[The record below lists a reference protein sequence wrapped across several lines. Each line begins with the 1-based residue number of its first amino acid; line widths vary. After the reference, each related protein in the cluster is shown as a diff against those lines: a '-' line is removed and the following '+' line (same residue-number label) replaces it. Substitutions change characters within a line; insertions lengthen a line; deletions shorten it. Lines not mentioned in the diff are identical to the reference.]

1 MAKFLKLTMS
11 DALRGRQRTVHVN
24 LDQVRV
30 ALPEAGGRPPSCLT
44 RTTASLHVQLEQ
56 RSYAPLLYQFSGHLR
71 KPYQVS
77 LKKAHPFYCGFWVA
91 FFFLIAAVVLVTPH
105 GRYSR

>member
-30 ALPEAGGRPPSCLT
+30 ALPEAGGKTAVMFDKDHSIVACAVGAALICAAPVSVQWSPEKTLSGFFKKGPPILLRVFGGLFLSDCRCGT
-44 RTTASLHVQLEQ
+44 SDAS
-56 RSYAPLLYQFSGHLR
+56 R
-71 KPYQVS
+71 
-77 LKKAHPFYCGFWVA
+77 
-91 FFFLIAAVVLVTPH
+91 
-105 GRYSR
+105 